1 MAEKEKV
8 NEELKAN
15 NQLEWVA
22 KMNNIKNKC
31 YNESTNYN
39 LATAVT
45 KL

>member
-22 KMNNIKNKC
+22 KMNVRQ
-31 YNESTNYN
+31 
-39 LATAVT
+39 LGV
-45 KL
+45 